1 MSYRYSKQ
9 VSRAEPVATY
19 NTSTNVWEA
28 NIAYSYQLT
37 DTSVQNSSQT
47 GTISSLG
54 IDLQVPAAESL
65 MPATFSAD
73 TVFGRLISSNGK
85 VIKQEDAGNLSA
97 PAVFTVTALTR
108 AIDFATW
115 TEVGQPNKFIIN
127 SLASRVTQLPVDSL
141 SFRLPVAPIKAESV
155 QILVTLTAESGGDNL
170 NLQFNKQGLLESAFA
185 RGFIDYQTGLVS
197 LRFVKRVDLTGQ
209 SKGYKLASSTASNS
223 SQSGSSS
230 SSSGEDRKKDSSQS
244 ASSQYTYNRTYEYW
258 GIEHKGDLYMGTP
271 TEVDI
276 GGTRIYGFEPLL
288 ALAESIRYNAVGYT
302 FLPLDKN
309 ILGVDTV
316 KLPPSGKVPAYRKGD
331 LILIK
336 AQKEFVITDTSANVP
351 ISIGKT
357 RLSLIDVVDSL
368 GVKVAYDAYEVDLDA
383 GTFTFL
389 AAFTPLSYRAPFK
402 ALYHYQDMAVAS
414 DVSISGDI
422 KLAKQLTHDFSAA
435 DTLVSSALLMGTLQ
449 SRVYNMFTQD
459 VWENRFLPYRE
470 GDDSIFKFDTAVAPI
485 EVTNESCI
493 QEEWALVLTSST
505 SFDFIGKN
513 VGKIAS
519 GSLLE
524 DFTPLNPVT
533 KKPLLTMRAAG
544 FSTGGRAGN
553 VLRFN
558 TNAANYPVW
567 VVRTVLQSN
576 ATTIDHSF
584 SLEFKGNKDRVL

>member
-1 MSYRYSKQ
+1 MSYSYSKR
-9 VSRAEPVATY
+9 VSRAEPVVAFTGGAWTASVDY
-19 NTSTNVWEA
+19 NYE
-28 NIAYSYQLT
+28 IK
-37 DTSVQNSSQT
+37 DTSVENSTAS
-47 GTISSLG
+47 GVISELS
-54 IDLQVPAAESL
+54 IDLQVPTNETLLPSS
-65 MPATFSAD
+65 FSAD
-73 TVFGRLISSNGK
+73 TTFGKLVSINGK
-85 VIKQEDAGNLSA
+85 VVKQEQAGDLSA
-97 PAVFTVTALTR
+97 PAFVSIDALTR
-108 AIDFATW
+108 KIALTTW
-115 TEVGQPNKFIIN
+115 EPVGAVNKFKVT
-127 SLASRVTQLPVDSL
+127 SLASRVSELPVDAL

-155 QILVTLTAESGGDNL
+155 QILATLTAASGGDNL
-170 NLQFNKQGLLESAFA
+170 NLQFNKQGLIESPFA

-197 LRFVKRVDLTGQ
+197 LRFVKRIDLTGQ

-223 SQSGSSS
+223 SQSGSGS
-230 SSSGEDRKKDSSQS
+230 SSSGGDRKNDSSQT

-258 GIEHKGDLYMGTP
+258 GVEHKGELYMGSP

-288 ALAESIRYNAVGYT
+288 ALAETIRYNATGYT
-302 FLPLDKN
+302 FLPLDKD

-336 AQKEFVITDTSANVP
+336 AQKEKVITVTTPNVVNE
-351 ISIGKT
+351 IGKS
-357 RLSLIDVVDSL
+357 RLSLLDIVDSL
-368 GVKVAYDAYEVDLDA
+368 GTKVAFAAYTVDLDA
-383 GTFTFL
+383 GTFTFTD
-389 AAFTPLSYRAPFK
+389 AFVPSAYLAPFK
-402 ALYHYQDMAVAS
+402 AIYHFQDMAVAS

-422 KLAKQLTHDFSAA
+422 KLTKQLTHDFSPA

-449 SRVYNMFTQD
+449 SRVYNLFTQD
-459 VWENRFLPYRE
+459 VWRNKFQDYRE
-470 GDDSIFKFDTAVAPI
+470 GEDSIFKYDTAVAPI

-493 QEEWALVLTSST
+493 QEEWALILTSTT

-524 DFTPLNPVT
+524 DFSPLNPVT
-533 KKPLLTMRAAG
+533 KKPLLKLKKEG

-576 ATTIDHSF
+576 ATNIDHSF

>member
-1 MSYRYSKQ
+1 MSYSYSKR
-9 VSRAEPVATY
+9 VSRAEPVVAFTGGAWTASVDY
-19 NTSTNVWEA
+19 NYE
-28 NIAYSYQLT
+28 IK
-37 DTSVQNSSQT
+37 DTSVENSTAS
-47 GTISSLG
+47 GVISELS
-54 IDLQVPAAESL
+54 IDLQVPTNETLLPSS
-65 MPATFSAD
+65 FSAD
-73 TVFGRLISSNGK
+73 TTFGKLVSINGK
-85 VIKQEDAGNLSA
+85 VVKQEQAGDLSA
-97 PAVFTVTALTR
+97 PAFVSIDALTR
-108 AIDFATW
+108 KIALTTW
-115 TEVGQPNKFIIN
+115 EPVGAVNKFKVT
-127 SLASRVTQLPVDSL
+127 SLASRVSELPVDAL

-155 QILVTLTAESGGDNL
+155 QILATLTAASGGDNL
-170 NLQFNKQGLLESAFA
+170 NLQFNKQGLIESPFA

-197 LRFVKRVDLTGQ
+197 LRFVKRIDLTGQ

-223 SQSGSSS
+223 SQSGSGS
-230 SSSGEDRKKDSSQS
+230 SSSGGDRKNDSSQT

-258 GIEHKGDLYMGTP
+258 GVEHKGELYMGSP

-288 ALAESIRYNAVGYT
+288 ALAETIRYNATGYT
-302 FLPLDKN
+302 FLPLDKD

-336 AQKEFVITDTSANVP
+336 AQKEKVITVTTPNVVNE
-351 ISIGKT
+351 IGKS
-357 RLSLIDVVDSL
+357 RLSLLDIVDSL
-368 GVKVAYDAYEVDLDA
+368 GTKVAFAAYTVDLDA
-383 GTFTFL
+383 GTFTFTD
-389 AAFTPLSYRAPFK
+389 AFVPSAYLAPFK
-402 ALYHYQDMAVAS
+402 AIYHFQDMAVAS

-422 KLAKQLTHDFSAA
+422 KLTKQLTHDFSPA

-449 SRVYNMFTQD
+449 SRVYNLFTQD
-459 VWENRFLPYRE
+459 VWRNKFQDYRE
-470 GDDSIFKFDTAVAPI
+470 GEDSIFKYDTAVAPI

-493 QEEWALVLTSST
+493 QEEWALILTSTT

-524 DFTPLNPVT
+524 DFSPLNPVT
-533 KKPLLTMRAAG
+533 KKPLLKLKKEG
-544 FSTGGRAGN
+544 FSTGGRVGN

-576 ATTIDHSF
+576 ATNIDHSF

>member
-1 MSYRYSKQ
+1 MSYSYSKR
-9 VSRAEPVATY
+9 VSRAEPVVAFTGGAWTASVDY
-19 NTSTNVWEA
+19 NYE
-28 NIAYSYQLT
+28 IK
-37 DTSVQNSSQT
+37 DTSVENSTAS
-47 GTISSLG
+47 GVISELST
-54 IDLQVPAAESL
+54 DLRVPSTETL
-65 MPATFSAD
+65 LPASFSAD
-73 TVFGRLISSNGK
+73 TTFGKLVSINGK
-85 VIKQEDAGNLSA
+85 VVKQEQAGDLNA
-97 PAVFTVTALTR
+97 PAFVAIDALTR
-108 AIDFATW
+108 KIALTTW
-115 TEVGQPNKFIIN
+115 EPVGAVNKFKVT
-127 SLASRVTQLPVDSL
+127 SLASRVSELPVDAL

-155 QILVTLTAESGGDNL
+155 QILATLTAASGGDNL
-170 NLQFNKQGLLESAFA
+170 NLQFNKQGLIESPFA

-197 LRFVKRVDLTGQ
+197 LRFVKRIDLTGQ

-230 SSSGEDRKKDSSQS
+230 SSSGGDRKNDSSQT

-258 GIEHKGDLYMGTP
+258 GVEHKGELYMGSP
-271 TEVDI
+271 TEVGI
-276 GGTRIYGFEPLL
+276 GGNRIFGFEPLL
-288 ALAESIRYNAVGYT
+288 ALAETIRYNATGYT
-302 FLPLDKN
+302 FLPLDKD

-336 AQKEFVITDTSANVP
+336 AQKEKTITVTTPNVVNE
-351 ISIGKT
+351 IGKT
-357 RLSLIDVVDSL
+357 RLSLLDIVDSL
-368 GVKVAYDAYEVDLDA
+368 GAKVAFAAYTVDLDA
-383 GTFTFL
+383 GTFTFTD
-389 AAFTPLSYRAPFK
+389 AFVPSAYLPPFK
-402 ALYHYQDMAVAS
+402 AIYHYQDMAVAS

-422 KLAKQLTHDFSAA
+422 KLTKQLTHDFTPA

-449 SRVYNMFTQD
+449 SRVYNLFTQD
-459 VWENRFLPYRE
+459 VWKNKFLDYRD
-470 GDDSIFKFDTAVAPI
+470 GDDSIFKYDTSVAPI

-505 SFDFIGKN
+505 SFDLIGKN

-524 DFTPLNPVT
+524 DFMPLNPVT
-533 KKPLLTMRAAG
+533 KKPLMKLKKEG

-576 ATTIDHSF
+576 ATNIDHSF